1 MDKISQLI
9 SQSGEFAFERDK
21 LVVQMQVNKK
31 KIISVRFFFFAIQQC
46 WIRWN
51 KNENTYTKIDVK
63 DSE

>member
-31 KIISVRFFFFAIQQC
+31 KIISVRIFFFRNSAMLD
-46 WIRWN
+46 
-51 KNENTYTKIDVK
+51 KVE
-63 DSE
+63 